1 LNTRADRFV
10 SRFGD
15 VGGITHPHVMGD
27 LDGSPEAPAHRRF
40 VASTAQRLPHEARHQ
55 ETTMN
60 TTTRASHP
68 ALRALA
74 YNHNETVLRAMAYNH
89 NETVLAA
96 GARPVAALAVAAALS
111 ALLGVSSSPGAI
123 AGVDGV
129 GGSPGA
135 LTVQAASY
143 DQEMDHG

>member
-1 LNTRADRFV
+1 
-10 SRFGD
+10 
-15 VGGITHPHVMGD
+15 MGD
-27 LDGSPEAPAHRRF
+27 LDGSPEAPAERRF
-40 VASTAQRLPHEARHQ
+40 VASTAQRLLHEARHQ

-60 TTTRASHP
+60 TTTRTSHP
-68 ALRALA
+68 VLRALA
-74 YNHNETVLRAMAYNH
+74 YNHNETVLRQLTYNHNETVLRAMSYNH

-111 ALLGVSSSPGAI
+111 ALFGVSSIPGAI